1 MTHLFFP
8 CVVLLFFHVLR
19 DRLLVWAL
27 RYTLMFIFIRFSGP
41 WGAIVARCFVGFRA
55 WRIYI
60 YFLSRFSSPVHSC
73 KIACKIRWLI
83 NKKNSNI
90 KKKKLFSKHFNQ
102 KKMIS

>member
-1 MTHLFFP
+1 MYLEIGSWFGPFGILLCSYSFVFP
-8 CVVLLFFHVLR
+8 ARGVLLS
-19 DRLLVWAL
+19 LVVSL
-27 RYTLMFIFIRFSGP
+27 VFGLG
-41 WGAIVARCFVGFRA
+41 V
-55 WRIYI
+55 

-102 KKMIS
+102 KKMI